1 MNAIST
7 DLLDEL
13 NLALD
18 EIESD
23 ESVRVVVLTG
33 TGRAFCAGADLKAL
47 ANAAG
52 EIDPSRVVEFVGY
65 AGRTIERLAALA
77 QPVIAGVNGLALAGG
92 LELLLASDIVVA
104 STAARIGDA
113 HANYGLIP
121 GAGGSVRLA
130 RVVGAQMAKYLAFT
144 GGHFPPSSPVLAGLV
159 SEIVDP
165 EELETRLSELAT
177 TLADKSPLGLRRMKR
192 LINDAPDQS
201 LRDALA
207 AEQQALAEQCRSA
220 TSPRGSRR
228 SPPDARPSTRADRR
242 TSRGHDRALH
252 PQRGPPRIPAIGPD
266 AGPIALRRL
275 DACPVAER
283 EVPDRRVR

>member
-1 MNAIST
+1 MTDTALSPALVKHRAGVAVWLRLQRAAAMNAIST

-13 NLALD
+13 NLALN

-23 ESVRVVVLTG
+23 QSVRVVVLTG

-47 ANAAG
+47 ANAGG
-52 EIDPSRVVEFVGY
+52 EVDPSQVVEFVAY

-104 STAARIGDA
+104 SSAARIGDA

-121 GAGGSVRLA
+121 GAGGSVRLT
-130 RVVGAQMAKYLAFT
+130 RVVGTHMAKYLAFT
-144 GGHFPPSSPVLAGLV
+144 GAHFPASSPVLAGLV

-165 EELETRLSELAT
+165 EQLESRLAELAA

-207 AEQQALAEQCRSA
+207 AEQQALREQCSSA
-220 TSPRGSRR
+220 DFAEGI
-228 SPPDARPSTRADRR
+228 AAFAARR
-242 TSRGHDRALH
+242 T
-252 PQRGPPRIPAIGPD
+252 
-266 AGPIALRRL
+266 PIYQGR
-275 DACPVAER
+275 
-283 EVPDRRVR
+283 

>member
-1 MNAIST
+1 MTDTALLPALAKHPAGDAVWLRLQRPAAMNAIST
-7 DLLDEL
+7 DLLDGL

-52 EIDPSRVVEFVGY
+52 EVDPSQVVQFVAY

-130 RVVGAQMAKYLAFT
+130 RVVGTHMAKYLAFT
-144 GGHFPPSSPVLAGLV
+144 GSHFPPSSPVLAGLV

-165 EELETRLSELAT
+165 EELESRLSELAT
-177 TLADKSPLGLRRMKR
+177 TVADKSPLGLRRMKR

-207 AEQQALAEQCRSA
+207 AEQQALREQC
-220 TSPRGSRR
+220 GSE
-228 SPPDARPSTRADRR
+228 DFAEGIAAFAARR
-242 TSRGHDRALH
+242 T
-252 PQRGPPRIPAIGPD
+252 
-266 AGPIALRRL
+266 PIYQGR
-275 DACPVAER
+275 
-283 EVPDRRVR
+283 

>member
-1 MNAIST
+1 MTDAQNTTTALSPALTKHRAGAAVWLRLQRPAAMNAIST

-23 ESVRVVVLTG
+23 DSVRVVVLTG

-47 ANAAG
+47 GNAAG
-52 EIDPSRVVEFVGY
+52 EIDPSRVVEFVSY

-144 GGHFPPSSPVLAGLV
+144 GGHFPASSPVLAGLV

-177 TLADKSPLGLRRMKR
+177 TLADKSPLGLGRMKR

-207 AEQQALAEQCRSA
+207 AEQQALAEQCRSEDFA
-220 TSPRGSRR
+220 EGI
-228 SPPDARPSTRADRR
+228 AAFAARR
-242 TSRGHDRALH
+242 T
-252 PQRGPPRIPAIGPD
+252 
-266 AGPIALRRL
+266 PIYQGR
-275 DACPVAER
+275 
-283 EVPDRRVR
+283 

>member
-1 MNAIST
+1 MTDTTLLPALATNRVGAAVWLRLQRPAAMNAISPG
-7 DLLDEL
+7 LLDEL
-13 NLALD
+13 NVALD

-23 ESVRVVVLTG
+23 EAVRAVVLTG

-47 ANAAG
+47 ASPAG
-52 EIDPSRVVEFVGY
+52 EIDPSQVIEFVAH

-77 QPVIAGVNGLALAGG
+77 QPVLAGVNGLALAGG

-104 STAARIGDA
+104 SSAARIGDA

-130 RVVGAQMAKYLAFT
+130 RVVGTQMAKYLAFT

-159 SEIVDP
+159 SEIVEP
-165 EELETRLSELAT
+165 GELETRLSELAT
-177 TLADKSPLGLRRMKR
+177 TFADKSPLGLRRMKR

-207 AEQQALAEQCRSA
+207 AEQHALAEQCASA
-220 TSPRGSRR
+220 DFAEGI
-228 SPPDARPSTRADRR
+228 AAFAARR
-242 TSRGHDRALH
+242 T
-252 PQRGPPRIPAIGPD
+252 
-266 AGPIALRRL
+266 PIYQGR
-275 DACPVAER
+275 
-283 EVPDRRVR
+283 

>member
-1 MNAIST
+1 MSDSQNTATALSPTLAKHREGDAVWLRLQRPAAMNAIST

-13 NLALD
+13 NLALE
-18 EIESD
+18 EIEAD
-23 ESVRVVVLTG
+23 ASVRVVVLTG

-47 ANAAG
+47 ANPAG
-52 EIDPSRVVEFVGY
+52 EIDPSLVIQFVTY
-65 AGRTIERLAALA
+65 AGRTIQRLAALA
-77 QPVIAGVNGLALAGG
+77 HPVIAGVNGLALAGG

-130 RVVGAQMAKYLAFT
+130 RVVGTQMAKYLAFT

-207 AEQQALAEQCRSA
+207 AEQQALREQCRSDDFA
-220 TSPRGSRR
+220 EGI
-228 SPPDARPSTRADRR
+228 AAFAARR
-242 TSRGHDRALH
+242 T
-252 PQRGPPRIPAIGPD
+252 
-266 AGPIALRRL
+266 
-275 DACPVAER
+275 PVYQGS
-283 EVPDRRVR
+283 

>member
-1 MNAIST
+1 MTDTALSPTLAKDRAGAVVWLRLQRPAAMNAISPG
-7 DLLDEL
+7 LLDEL
-13 NLALD
+13 NVALD

-33 TGRAFCAGADLKAL
+33 TGRAFCAGADLKAI

-52 EIDPSRVVEFVGY
+52 EIDPSQVVAFVAY
-65 AGRTIERLAALA
+65 AGRTIERLAALE

-104 STAARIGDA
+104 SSAARIGDA

-121 GAGGSVRLA
+121 GAGGSARLA
-130 RVVGAQMAKYLAFT
+130 RIVGAHMAKYLAFT
-144 GGHFPPSSPVLAGLV
+144 GDHFPPSSPVLAGLV
-159 SEIVDP
+159 SEIVEP

-207 AEQQALAEQCRSA
+207 AEQQALSEQCRSA
-220 TSPRGSRR
+220 DFAEGI
-228 SPPDARPSTRADRR
+228 AAFAARR
-242 TSRGHDRALH
+242 T
-252 PQRGPPRIPAIGPD
+252 
-266 AGPIALRRL
+266 PIYHGR
-275 DACPVAER
+275 
-283 EVPDRRVR
+283 

>member
-1 MNAIST
+1 MTDTALSPTLAKSRAGAVIWLRLQRPAAMNAIST

-18 EIESD
+18 EIEAD
-23 ESVRVVVLTG
+23 ASVRVVVLTG
-33 TGRAFCAGADLKAL
+33 AGRAFCAGADLKAL

-52 EIDPSRVVEFVGY
+52 EIDPSQVVTFVAY
-65 AGRTIERLAALA
+65 AGRTIERLAALE
-77 QPVIAGVNGLALAGG
+77 QPVVAGVNGLALAGG

-104 STAARIGDA
+104 SSAARIGDA

-121 GAGGSVRLA
+121 SAGGSVRLA
-130 RVVGAQMAKYLAFT
+130 RVVGTQMAKYLAFT

-159 SEIVDP
+159 SEIVEP
-165 EELETRLSELAT
+165 EELETRLTELAT

-207 AEQQALAEQCRSA
+207 AEQQALREQC
-220 TSPRGSRR
+220 GSE
-228 SPPDARPSTRADRR
+228 DFAEGIAAFAARR
-242 TSRGHDRALH
+242 T
-252 PQRGPPRIPAIGPD
+252 
-266 AGPIALRRL
+266 PIYQGR
-275 DACPVAER
+275 
-283 EVPDRRVR
+283 

>member
-1 MNAIST
+1 MTDTALSPSLAKHRAGAIVWLRLQRPAAMNAIST
-7 DLLDEL
+7 ELLDEL

-23 ESVRVVVLTG
+23 ETVLVVVLTG

-47 ANAAG
+47 ASPAG
-52 EIDPSRVVEFVGY
+52 EIAPSKVVEFVGY

-104 STAARIGDA
+104 SSAARIGDA

-130 RVVGAQMAKYLAFT
+130 RVLGAHMAKYLAFT
-144 GGHFPPSSPVLAGLV
+144 GAHFRPSSPVLAGLV
-159 SEIVDP
+159 SEIVEP

-177 TLADKSPLGLRRMKR
+177 TVADKSPLGLRRMKR
-192 LINDAPDQS
+192 LINDAPDQP
-201 LRDALA
+201 LQDALA
-207 AEQQALAEQCRSA
+207 AEQQALGEQCRSA
-220 TSPRGSRR
+220 DFAEGI
-228 SPPDARPSTRADRR
+228 AAFAARR
-242 TSRGHDRALH
+242 T
-252 PQRGPPRIPAIGPD
+252 
-266 AGPIALRRL
+266 PIYQGR
-275 DACPVAER
+275 
-283 EVPDRRVR
+283 

>member
-1 MNAIST
+1 MTDTQNTTKAPSPTLAKHREGATVWLRLQRPAAMNAIST

-18 EIESD
+18 EIEAD

-52 EIDPSRVVEFVGY
+52 EVDPSQVVQFVAY
-65 AGRTIERLAALA
+65 AARTIDRLAALA

-130 RVVGAQMAKYLAFT
+130 RAVGTQMAKYLAFT

-159 SEIVDP
+159 SEIVAP
-165 EELETRLSELAT
+165 EELETRLAELAT

-192 LINDAPDQS
+192 LINDAADQT
-201 LRDALA
+201 LQDALA
-207 AEQQALAEQCRSA
+207 AEQQALGQQCRSEDFA
-220 TSPRGSRR
+220 EGI
-228 SPPDARPSTRADRR
+228 AAFGARR
-242 TSRGHDRALH
+242 T
-252 PQRGPPRIPAIGPD
+252 
-266 AGPIALRRL
+266 PIYQGR
-275 DACPVAER
+275 
-283 EVPDRRVR
+283 

>member
-1 MNAIST
+1 MTDTALSPALVKHRAGTAVWLRLQRPAAMNAIST

-13 NLALD
+13 NLALN

-23 ESVRVVVLTG
+23 QSVRVVVLTG

-52 EIDPSRVVEFVGY
+52 EVDPSKVVEFVAY

-77 QPVIAGVNGLALAGG
+77 QPVIVGVNGLALAGG

-104 STAARIGDA
+104 SSAARIGDA

-130 RVVGAQMAKYLAFT
+130 RVVGTHMAKYLAFT
-144 GGHFPPSSPVLAGLV
+144 GAHFSPSSPVLAGLV

-165 EELETRLSELAT
+165 EDLESRLAELAT

-207 AEQQALAEQCRSA
+207 AEQQALREQCGSA
-220 TSPRGSRR
+220 DFAEGI
-228 SPPDARPSTRADRR
+228 AAFAARR
-242 TSRGHDRALH
+242 T
-252 PQRGPPRIPAIGPD
+252 
-266 AGPIALRRL
+266 PIYQGR
-275 DACPVAER
+275 
-283 EVPDRRVR
+283 

>member
-1 MNAIST
+1 MTDTQTTPTALSPSLAKHRAGAAVWLRLQRPAAMNAIST
-7 DLLDEL
+7 ALLDEL
-13 NLALD
+13 NLALE
-18 EIESD
+18 EIEAD
-23 ESVRVVVLTG
+23 ESVRAVVLTG
-33 TGRAFCAGADLKAL
+33 TGRAFCAGADLKVL

-52 EIDPSRVVEFVGY
+52 EVDPSQVVEFVAY

-104 STAARIGDA
+104 SSAARIGDA

-130 RVVGAQMAKYLAFT
+130 QVMGTHMAKYLAFT
-144 GGHFPPSSPVLAGLV
+144 GSHFPASSPVLAGLV

-165 EELETRLSELAT
+165 EELESRLSELAT

-207 AEQQALAEQCRSA
+207 AEQQALAEQCRSEDFA
-220 TSPRGSRR
+220 EGIAAFAARR
-228 SPPDARPSTRADRR
+228 A
-242 TSRGHDRALH
+242 
-252 PQRGPPRIPAIGPD
+252 PAYPG
-266 AGPIALRRL
+266 R
-275 DACPVAER
+275 
-283 EVPDRRVR
+283 

>member
-1 MNAIST
+1 MTNIHSTATALSPSLAKHRAGAAVWLRLQRPAAMNAIST

-13 NLALD
+13 NLAL
-18 EIESD
+18 EGIEAD

-52 EIDPSRVVEFVGY
+52 EIDPSQVVGFVAY
-65 AGRTIERLAALA
+65 AGRTIERLAALG

-104 STAARIGDA
+104 SSTARIGDA
-113 HANYGLIP
+113 HSNYGLIP
-121 GAGGSVRLA
+121 GAGGSVRLS
-130 RVVGAQMAKYLAFT
+130 RVVGTNMAKYLAFT
-144 GGHFPPSSPVLAGLV
+144 GDHFPPSSPVLAGLV
-159 SEIVDP
+159 GEIVDP
-165 EELETRLSELAT
+165 EQLDTRLSELAG

-207 AEQQALAEQCRSA
+207 AEQQALGEQCRSEDFTEGIA
-220 TSPRGSRR
+220 
-228 SPPDARPSTRADRR
+228 AFAARR
-242 TSRGHDRALH
+242 T
-252 PQRGPPRIPAIGPD
+252 
-266 AGPIALRRL
+266 
-275 DACPVAER
+275 PVYPGR
-283 EVPDRRVR
+283 

>member
-1 MNAIST
+1 MTDSQSTATAPSPTLAKHREGAAVWLRLQRPAAMNAIST

-18 EIESD
+18 EIEAD
-23 ESVRVVVLTG
+23 ASVRVVVLTG

-52 EIDPSRVVEFVGY
+52 EVDPSQVVQFVSY

-130 RVVGAQMAKYLAFT
+130 RVVGTHMAKYLAFT
-144 GGHFPPSSPVLAGLV
+144 GSHFPPSSPVLAGLV

-165 EELETRLSELAT
+165 EALEIRLAELAT

-207 AEQQALAEQCRSA
+207 AEQQALAEQC
-220 TSPRGSRR
+220 GSE
-228 SPPDARPSTRADRR
+228 DFAEGIAAFAARR
-242 TSRGHDRALH
+242 T
-252 PQRGPPRIPAIGPD
+252 
-266 AGPIALRRL
+266 PIYQGR
-275 DACPVAER
+275 
-283 EVPDRRVR
+283 

>member
-1 MNAIST
+1 MTESQSTTTALSQTLAKHRAGAAVWIRLQRPAAMNAIST
-7 DLLDEL
+7 ELLDEL

-23 ESVRVVVLTG
+23 QSVRVVVLTG

-52 EIDPSRVVEFVGY
+52 DVDPSQVVEFVSY

-104 STAARIGDA
+104 SSAARIGDA

-121 GAGGSVRLA
+121 GAGGTVRLA
-130 RVVGAQMAKYLAFT
+130 RVVGTHMAKYLAFT
-144 GGHFPPSSPVLAGLV
+144 GSHFPPSSPVLAGLV

-165 EELETRLSELAT
+165 EALESRLAELAT

-207 AEQQALAEQCRSA
+207 AEQQSLAEQCRSEDFA
-220 TSPRGSRR
+220 EGI
-228 SPPDARPSTRADRR
+228 AAFAARR
-242 TSRGHDRALH
+242 T
-252 PQRGPPRIPAIGPD
+252 
-266 AGPIALRRL
+266 PIYQGR
-275 DACPVAER
+275 
-283 EVPDRRVR
+283 

>member
-1 MNAIST
+1 MTDTQSTTTALSPTLAKHREGAAVWLRLQRPAAMNAIGT

-13 NLALD
+13 NLAL
-18 EIESD
+18 EAIEAD

-52 EIDPSRVVEFVGY
+52 EVDPRQVVEFVAY
-65 AGRTIERLAALA
+65 ASRTIERLAALA

-104 STAARIGDA
+104 SSAARIGDA
-113 HANYGLIP
+113 HSNYGLIP
-121 GAGGSVRLA
+121 GGGGSVRLA
-130 RVVGAQMAKYLAFT
+130 RVVGTHMAKYLAFT
-144 GGHFPPSSPVLAGLV
+144 GSHFPASSPVLAGLV

-165 EELETRLSELAT
+165 EELESRLSELAT
-177 TLADKSPLGLRRMKR
+177 TLADKSPLGLSRMKR

-207 AEQQALAEQCRSA
+207 AEQQALAEQCRSEDFA
-220 TSPRGSRR
+220 EGI
-228 SPPDARPSTRADRR
+228 AAFAARR
-242 TSRGHDRALH
+242 T
-252 PQRGPPRIPAIGPD
+252 
-266 AGPIALRRL
+266 PIYQGR
-275 DACPVAER
+275 
-283 EVPDRRVR
+283 

>member
-1 MNAIST
+1 MTDTVLLPALVKHHAGATVWLRLQRPAAMNAIST
-7 DLLDEL
+7 DLLNEL

-33 TGRAFCAGADLKAL
+33 TGRAFCAGADLKAI

-52 EIDPSRVVEFVGY
+52 EIDPSQVVAFVAY
-65 AGRTIERLAALA
+65 AGQTIERLAALA

-121 GAGGSVRLA
+121 GAGGSVRLS
-130 RVVGAQMAKYLAFT
+130 RVVGAHMAKYLAFT
-144 GGHFPPSSPVLAGLV
+144 GDHFLPSSPVLAGLV
-159 SEIVDP
+159 SEIVEP
-165 EELETRLSELAT
+165 EDLETRLSELAT
-177 TLADKSPLGLRRMKR
+177 TLANKSPLGLRRMKR

-207 AEQQALAEQCRSA
+207 AEQHALGEQCRSEDFTEGIA
-220 TSPRGSRR
+220 
-228 SPPDARPSTRADRR
+228 AFAARR
-242 TSRGHDRALH
+242 T
-252 PQRGPPRIPAIGPD
+252 
-266 AGPIALRRL
+266 
-275 DACPVAER
+275 PVYPGR
-283 EVPDRRVR
+283 

>member
-1 MNAIST
+1 MTESQSTTTALSQTLAKHRAGAAVWIRLQRPAAMNAIST
-7 DLLDEL
+7 ELLDEL

-23 ESVRVVVLTG
+23 QSVRVVVLTG

-52 EIDPSRVVEFVGY
+52 DVDPSQVVEFVSY

-104 STAARIGDA
+104 SSAARIGDA

-130 RVVGAQMAKYLAFT
+130 RVVGTHMAKYLALT
-144 GGHFPPSSPVLAGLV
+144 GSHFPPSSPVLAGLV

-165 EELETRLSELAT
+165 EALESRLAELAT
-177 TLADKSPLGLRRMKR
+177 TLANKSPLGLRRMKR
-192 LINDAPDQS
+192 LINDAPSQS

-207 AEQQALAEQCRSA
+207 AEQQALAEQCRSEDFA
-220 TSPRGSRR
+220 EGI
-228 SPPDARPSTRADRR
+228 AAFAARR
-242 TSRGHDRALH
+242 T
-252 PQRGPPRIPAIGPD
+252 
-266 AGPIALRRL
+266 PIYQGR
-275 DACPVAER
+275 
-283 EVPDRRVR
+283 